1 LLTVV
6 SYCIHA
12 SYDLI
17 GRIMTGHR
25 LSSRQVMVVA
35 LVSYTFNLNFG
46 AIVGGMAFRYRLY
59 SRLGLSANVITR
71 VLGTAIVTNWSGYC
85 LVAGILLATGTATLP
100 EGWIGG
106 GLLRLLGVGMLAA
119 LLIG

>member
-1 LLTVV
+1 MSRKRVFSLKKQPWWPTVRRILTIGFFALVAGLLIWQASTIDWGEVRNAIGQLERRKIAIAALLTVV

-46 AIVGGMAFRYRLY
+46 AIVGGMAFRYRL
-59 SRLGLSANVITR
+59 
-71 VLGTAIVTNWSGYC
+71 
-85 LVAGILLATGTATLP
+85 
-100 EGWIGG
+100 
-106 GLLRLLGVGMLAA
+106 
-119 LLIG
+119 